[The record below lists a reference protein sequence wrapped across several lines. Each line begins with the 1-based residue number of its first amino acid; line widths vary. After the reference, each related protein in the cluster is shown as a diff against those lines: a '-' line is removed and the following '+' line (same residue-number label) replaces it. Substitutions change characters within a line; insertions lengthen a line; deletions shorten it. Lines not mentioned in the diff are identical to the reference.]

1 MFNQKLSKLTTNK
14 RLVKRHV
21 EACFFLTKLKRCA
34 YIKSIRRK
42 IMRRFFSLV
51 DNQSRPNKFLTVQN
65 AREDIIG
72 ELDAIIQYENHL
84 EQTTDVAA
92 QQTIRDIVLE
102 EKLHVGQLF
111 GLLFSLDPESK
122 TQFEKGLEEFNSRNR

>member
-1 MFNQKLSKLTTNK
+1 
-14 RLVKRHV
+14 
-21 EACFFLTKLKRCA
+21 
-34 YIKSIRRK
+34 
-42 IMRRFFSLV
+42 MRRFFNIL
-51 DNQSRPNKFLTVQN
+51 DNNNNRTDTFITLQN

-84 EQTTDVAA
+84 TQTNDPKAKD
-92 QQTIRDIVLE
+92 TISDIVRE

-122 TQFEKGLEEFNSRNR
+122 EQFEKGLKEFNNL